1 MKATEINISNL
12 IAEAVGIKS
21 RLERLNT
28 RIESYMSHD
37 STINDNFLKWA
48 SDKAR
53 DAISD
58 TSDAVSYLTMISK
71 EKNK

>member
-1 MKATEINISNL
+1 MKATQINISNL
-12 IAEAVGIKS
+12 IAESERIKS

-48 SDKAR
+48 ADKAR

-58 TSDAVSYLTMISK
+58 TRDAVDYLKMISM
-71 EKNK
+71 EGN